1 LKRAHGFTLI
11 ELLVVF
17 GILAAIIGIVPPAMG
32 KLRDAVAYR
41 QTVQD
46 VTALLR
52 KARQQA
58 TLQGMPVAF
67 AFNTANHQ
75 YGIAGQASAKVPDG
89 LKVQLVTAAGAA
101 LADGSQTIVFLPE
114 GGATGGSISLI
125 RGESGG
131 GVRLRVDWLSGQVT
145 KETL

>member
-1 LKRAHGFTLI
+1 MKRAHGFTLI

-32 KLRDAVAYR
+32 KLRDAVDYR

-67 AFNTANHQ
+67 AINTNSRQ
-75 YGIAGQASAKVPDG
+75 YGIAGQATAKLPDS
-89 LKVQLVTAAGAA
+89 LTVQLTTAAGMA

-114 GGATGGSISLI
+114 GGATGGSISI
-125 RGESGG
+125 ARAQSGG

-145 KETL
+145 KEAL

>member
-1 LKRAHGFTLI
+1 
-11 ELLVVF
+11 
-17 GILAAIIGIVPPAMG
+17 MG

-58 TLQGMPVAF
+58 TLQGVPVAF
-67 AFNTANHQ
+67 AFNTANQQ
-75 YGIAGQASAKVPDG
+75 YGIAGQSPAKVPEG
-89 LKVQLVTAAGAA
+89 LKVQLVTAAGAV

-125 RGESGG
+125 RGEGS
-131 GVRLRVDWLSGQVT
+131 GVRLRVDWLSGLVT
-145 KETL
+145 KEAL

>member
-1 LKRAHGFTLI
+1 
-11 ELLVVF
+11 V
-17 GILAAIIGIVPPAMG
+17 
-32 KLRDAVAYR
+32 DYR

-58 TLQGMPVAF
+58 TLQGMPVTF
-67 AFNTANHQ
+67 AVNTNSRQ
-75 YGIAGQASAKVPDG
+75 YGIAGQASVRLPDS
-89 LKVQLVTAAGAA
+89 LTVQLTTAAGMA

-114 GGATGGSISLI
+114 GGATGGSISLA
-125 RGESGG
+125 RAQSGG

-145 KETL
+145 KEAL